1 MLECADSILPPT
13 ESDIEEE
20 HARRNRQCTSE
31 RLSRCDLV
39 ERNIDFLHDD
49 PEQMTFARRIA
60 LHLTRY
66 SWYNP
71 HLKGNEN
78 ADRAG
83 NYIEMNQIGS
93 VGNMSKDEIGT
104 VASFNKS
111 MTRTPI
117 QEEQPSLEKA
127 WAYFDHTTLPR
138 YLDHGAAAVSGPDS
152 TDANSQR
159 THGHGFP
166 RQMRK
171 HFRRILIGDE
181 EVMDLAEPGENR
193 YPTKLYSPLWTPMN
207 QMGDFGLGVGLYFT
221 AIRSI
226 TILAFA
232 CFLLN
237 LPNMIYFAG
246 EEYSNGQDG
255 VDISLKGSAVCT
267 AQQFVPCPSCTID
280 DFADTPHRIASAS
293 DAYGNDLVFVVK
305 NFCDGA
311 KRPLAT
317 VNYATLILVTLGLA
331 WINHY
336 LKKQTVLYDE
346 DEQTAQDYSIVIR
359 NPPPDATNP
368 EEWKQFFDNKFGPSV
383 HVTCCTVAKD
393 NFLLLRALVRRREL
407 LQKLKWT
414 LPPGSCLKITSLLD
428 LSQCAQDARS
438 LLAKMKALV
447 LPGVPE
453 LVSQLVEANQ
463 LIEKLSELNFP
474 ATRVFITFET
484 EAAQRKV
491 LSLLSVGSKAIRRND
506 VMKVT
511 SHDHLFRSNLVLNV
525 KEADEPSTIRWQ
537 DLGDRFYER
546 FLRMLMTTYA
556 WACSMAL
563 VAFIV
568 RLCSHRSAKFAAYAI
583 AFFNIAFPEFAKL
596 LVNYESHPSESRR
609 QSSMFIKIV
618 AFRWINTAIIVYMIT
633 PFASTLSSG
642 NDNILD
648 GVCEIFLAEIVTT
661 NLIKLV
667 DPGGIYKRHYKAP
680 RAKSQE
686 EMNSFMRGE
695 EWNLAERYTNMSKIV
710 FLTLWYSSIFPIGFL
725 YCALALSI
733 NYFTD
738 RYNLMRTWR
747 QAPRLGSHI
756 STFSRRYFFPLAI
769 TAMAIASSY
778 TWAGFTFDN
787 LCANEDGDDAGGDED
802 ELAEYVGNWEVTSA
816 DGSRVEEVSVAEG
829 ETTYR
834 FCQQSLYWYGKGFN
848 FPAIPYWQQ
857 EGQEWMTVEQEQVTS
872 VYGWT
877 SFALVVA
884 VCIFILQR
892 SVSNF
897 MYRSGYEAC
906 GEDQGIDFSEVAT
919 ISSYIPQV
927 QSDLFPCPLL
937 AVDTDDVDEEL
948 YEWKD
953 PDKPYSYYDVT
964 RDAREVL
971 SAVETLSKKDI
982 KSLFSRIQH
991 WPPPPKEKDGNV
1003 GKGLVGESET
1013 VVVPVHHHPGPQGK
1027 FC

>member
-1 MLECADSILPPT
+1 MFFY
-13 ESDIEEE
+13 
-20 HARRNRQCTSE
+20 
-31 RLSRCDLV
+31 V
-39 ERNIDFLHDD
+39 
-49 PEQMTFARRIA
+49 
-60 LHLTRY
+60 LTI
-66 SWYNP
+66 P
-71 HLKGNEN
+71 
-78 ADRAG
+78 
-83 NYIEMNQIGS
+83 
-93 VGNMSKDEIGT
+93 
-104 VASFNKS
+104 
-111 MTRTPI
+111 
-117 QEEQPSLEKA
+117 
-127 WAYFDHTTLPR
+127 
-138 YLDHGAAAVSGPDS
+138 
-152 TDANSQR
+152 
-159 THGHGFP
+159 
-166 RQMRK
+166 
-171 HFRRILIGDE
+171 
-181 EVMDLAEPGENR
+181 
-193 YPTKLYSPLWTPMN
+193 
-207 QMGDFGLGVGLYFT
+207 GLYFT

-237 LPNMIYFAG
+237 IPNLIYFAG
-246 EEYSNGQDG
+246 EEYSSGQEG

-267 AQQFVPCPSCTID
+267 EQQFVPCPSCTID
-280 DFADTPHRIASAS
+280 DFADTPHRIAFAS
-293 DAYGNDLVFVVK
+293 DAYGNDLIFVVK

-311 KRPLAT
+311 KRPLAM
-317 VNYATLILVTLGLA
+317 VNYATLILVTVGMA
-331 WINHY
+331 WINHH
-336 LKKQTVLYDE
+336 LKKQIITYDE

-359 NPPPDATNP
+359 NPPPGATNP
-368 EEWKQFFDNKFGPSV
+368 EEWKQFFDGNFGSDV
-383 HVTCCTVAKD
+383 HVTCCTVARD
-393 NFLLLRALVRRREL
+393 NFLLLRALVKRREL
-407 LQKLKWT
+407 LQRLKWD
-414 LPPGSCLKITSLLD
+414 LPPGTCLDIRSLLD
-428 LSQCAQDARS
+428 LAQSTRDARS
-438 LLAKMKALV
+438 LFANMKALV

-453 LVSQLVEANQ
+453 VVSQLVEVNKM
-463 LIEKLSELNFP
+463 IEKLSELNFP
-474 ATRVFITFET
+474 ATRVFVTFET
-484 EAAQRKV
+484 EAAQRRV
-491 LSLLSVGSKAIRRND
+491 LSLLSVGSNAIRRND
-506 VMKVT
+506 VMKVN
-511 SHDHLFRSNLVLNV
+511 SRDHLFRSNLVLNV

-546 FLRMLMTTYA
+546 FLRMLLTTYA

-563 VAFIV
+563 VAFVV

-583 AFFNIAFPEFAKL
+583 AFFNTAFPEFAKL

-667 DPGGIYKRHYKAP
+667 DPAGIYKRHYMAP

-695 EWNLAERYTNMSKIV
+695 EWHLAERYTNMSKIV

-756 STFSRRYFFPLAI
+756 SSFSRRYFFPLAI

-787 LCANEDGDDAGGDED
+787 LCANRDGNDDN
-802 ELAEYVGNWEVTSA
+802 ELAEYMGKWEVTSA
-816 DGSRVEEVSVAEG
+816 DGSQSEEVSVAEG
-829 ETTYR
+829 DTSYQ

-857 EGQEWMTVEQEQVTS
+857 EGQEWMTEEQEQVTS

-884 VCIFILQR
+884 VCIFILKR
-892 SVSNF
+892 SVYNF
-897 MYRSGYEAC
+897 MYRSRYKAC

-927 QSDLFPCPLL
+927 QSDLFPHPLL

-971 SAVETLSKKDI
+971 SGAETLSNKDFN
-982 KSLFSRIQH
+982 SLFSQIKH
-991 WPPPPKEKDGNV
+991 WPPPPKEDGDG
-1003 GKGLVGESET
+1003 GKGLKGEQILSKE
-1013 VVVPVHHHPGPQGK
+1013 GQQRYPQGSL
-1027 FC
+1027 C